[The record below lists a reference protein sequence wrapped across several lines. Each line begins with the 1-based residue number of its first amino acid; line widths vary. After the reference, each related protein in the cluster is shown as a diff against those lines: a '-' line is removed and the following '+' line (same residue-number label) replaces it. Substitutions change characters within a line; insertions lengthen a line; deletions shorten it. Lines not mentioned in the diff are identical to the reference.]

1 MVDVTKVRF
10 RYSPIVAS
18 ELVKFLSLNDGF
30 DTLKTLTAL
39 KERLKAEVAEL
50 KKMVNGTTKT
60 LLINAN
66 KLNEQKSLIEGLT
79 RRLAKLKKLQ
89 GNEVEVDNHWSQAYI
104 TSRTDVDIIQE
115 LFLPRTPDN
124 TNINGVQT
132 VTRLHRTVDMGYIS
146 HLEPMEFLSIRKT
159 SLSSY
164 YD

>member
-132 VTRLHRTVDMGYIS
+132 VMILHRTVEIGYIS
-146 HLEPMEFLSIRKT
+146 HPKLMEFSI
-159 SLSSY
+159 
-164 YD
+164 